1 MKFSSNVIVGPIGFF
16 TSSTSFNPLNKS
28 PSSKAFKTEPKK
40 LWFYY
45 ETNFQVILP
54 QNFYGYPPDLTI
66 KMNESN

>member
-1 MKFSSNVIVGPIGFF
+1 METFINTFHIFKV
-16 TSSTSFNPLNKS
+16 NKLENWKKYK
-28 PSSKAFKTEPKK
+28 SKAFKTEPKK